1 MLLPWHKCQWC
12 SYPTIHLHRNVGETQ
27 FRLGGRDQGENFE
40 AIIEVDTYQCW
51 KTMWKCWKTNINVL
65 THTSGVSQHSY
76 TVRRLL
82 QTWYVFYWMEHVFVD
97 VFFIYFFSGWGWGE
111 NDLPKSV
118 ERYALVRRDYA
129 NPTSMWFLPHKFRN
143 LSSVEQW
150 KKPWLVRLYKGLYYP
165 FI

>member
-97 VFFIYFFSGWGWGE
+97 VFFIYFFFGVGVGGKWSSKIGWEICLGE
-111 NDLPKSV
+111 EGLCQPNVDVIFATQIPQPIFSWAMKKT
-118 ERYALVRRDYA
+118 LV
-129 NPTSMWFLPHKFRN
+129 
-143 LSSVEQW
+143 
-150 KKPWLVRLYKGLYYP
+150 G
-165 FI
+165 